1 MGSALVG
8 SFRLLAA
15 CDVEVVRRTES
26 GADRFGAPTYETET
40 EQVSGVL
47 PQPGGTSDV
56 GAERPEG
63 VRVDMTFHFPK
74 GYGKSL
80 KGCEVVYGGRSYRV
94 VGDPQPYVEENT
106 PGPWDL
112 TVETEAVDG

>member
-1 MGSALVG
+1 MAS
-8 SFRLLAA
+8 RLLSLQALAA
-15 CDVEVVRRTES
+15 RDVEVVRRVRAGS
-26 GADRFGAPTYETET
+26 DRFGAPVYDGEPET
-40 EQVSGVL
+40 VPNVL

-56 GAERPEG
+56 GEGRPEG

-80 KGCEVVYGGRSYRV
+80 KGCLVLYGGRSYRV
-94 VGDPQPYVEENT
+94 VGDPQPYVEEDT
-106 PGPWDL
+106 PGPWGL